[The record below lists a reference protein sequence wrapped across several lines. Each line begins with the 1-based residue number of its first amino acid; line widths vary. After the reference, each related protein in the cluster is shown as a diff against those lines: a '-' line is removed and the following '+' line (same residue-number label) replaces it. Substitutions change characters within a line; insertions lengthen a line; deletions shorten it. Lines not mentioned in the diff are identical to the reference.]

1 VQVKRPIVTAVVAG
15 ISALRSPRASAPG
28 GPVSDR
34 DLPPRFVLTAI
45 VLTVFPIYFVFR
57 HVTGASF
64 LAAVLAVLVLIFG
77 FLFSS
82 VAAYMAGLVGSSNN
96 PVSGVTIATI
106 LFASLFLSTWGAS
119 LSGGEAAQVGPA
131 AALLV
136 GSIVC
141 TAAAI
146 GGANVQ
152 DF

>member
-1 VQVKRPIVTAVVAG
+1 
-15 ISALRSPRASAPG
+15 
-28 GPVSDR
+28 
-34 DLPPRFVLTAI
+34 
-45 VLTVFPIYFVFR
+45 
-57 HVTGASF
+57 
-64 LAAVLAVLVLIFG
+64 
-77 FLFSS
+77 FSS

-146 GGANVQ
+146 GGDNVQ
-152 DF
+152 DLRAGQLLGAMPYRQQIMQFVGMFVAALVLGPVLQLLMDA